1 MMLTSKIRQFKLKI
15 YTLLI
20 MKATYLSHIVE
31 SALNRHQ
38 VSVMTL
44 KQSYVHIELQLSAWS
59 TSFNQYWIEWTSIQ
73 RYDVES
79 VSI

>member
-44 KQSYVHIELQLSAWS
+44 KQSYVHIELQLSA
-59 TSFNQYWIEWTSIQ
+59 
-73 RYDVES
+73 
-79 VSI
+79 

>member
-20 MKATYLSHIVE
+20 MKGTYLSHIVE

-38 VSVMTL
+38 VNVMTL
-44 KQSYVHIELQLSAWS
+44 KQSYVHIELQLSA
-59 TSFNQYWIEWTSIQ
+59 
-73 RYDVES
+73 
-79 VSI
+79 